1 MSPTISI
8 ISPVYNA
15 EPFIEKCVD
24 SIIGQTYTDWEL
36 ILVDDGSPDNA
47 GVICD
52 KYAAKD
58 KRIRV
63 IHKEN
68 GGVSAA
74 RQTGLDEAEGEYV
87 IHVDPD
93 DWVESEMLEEL
104 LLKAKETGADVV
116 ICDYYINQGDQLTYR
131 TQSPT
136 SLNASQVL
144 KDLFQQLHGSCCNKL
159 AKRVCYNR
167 YDIRFPKDINY
178 CEDLLTWVQLFSH
191 NEVKVA
197 YLPKAFYHY
206 CMNENSIS
214 HHLTRQNYE
223 GLLRYLDKLE
233 EILPDA
239 EYRPLKDRAALGV
252 FTESFIGRVMTES
265 ETAEMFDKVRT
276 VAFASAKSIRWKLGY
291 LMIDWKLYSV
301 AHLLIRY

>member
-15 EPFIEKCVD
+15 EPFIEKCID
-24 SIIGQTYTDWEL
+24 SILGQTYEDWEL

-74 RQTGLDEAEGEYV
+74 RQTGLNEAEGEYV

-93 DWVESEMLEEL
+93 DWVEPEMLEEL
-104 LLKAKETGADVV
+104 LLKAKETRADVV
-116 ICDYYINQGDQLTYR
+116 ICDYYINKGEQQIYR
-131 TQSPT
+131 NQRPT
-136 SLNASQVL
+136 SLNSSQVL
-144 KDLFQQLHGSCCNKL
+144 IDLFQQLHGSCCNKL

-167 YDIRFPKDINY
+167 YHIGFPRDVNY

-191 NEVKVA
+191 NEVVVT

-239 EYRPLKDRAALGV
+239 EYRPLKEMAALGV
-252 FTESFIGRVMTES
+252 FAESFIGRVMTES

-276 VAFASAKSIRWKLGY
+276 AAFASAKSIRWKLGY